1 MNNQERAREIY
12 KIILRDELDQIVSKA
27 TKIESSR
34 TANIRKVSLEKLKL
48 RAQEIEEYFEAIT
61 NKESAVNELSQKEN
75 IIEQLTKELETL
87 QQDEFDQ
94 NNIVEENEKIKKLH
108 EELLN
113 EHKKTEPFAKIVEN
127 TGLSEQEIRKIQNR
141 VKERYDTY
149 EDVYYKTK
157 KITDIENDTTKTPE
171 QKEQEISK
179 IANELYQMQSQIK
192 KIEDQMKKDAAA
204 NDKISQA
211 EKAIGEIYKIHI
223 DMRPK
228 KAEYDKAIKEIK
240 EKQLEEKTKKTKEQ
254 TEKLE
259 QTKKEVAELKTKIKE
274 YDQLIENVN
283 ENIEMKGFLEN
294 GIVKRET
301 KIEKIKEQI
310 AALEKMRDKV
320 KSSKEQSKI
329 NKRINKKKQK
339 MEKIRRNKA
348 TIEDVQRI
356 VMLPKRK
363 LSKLRGRED
372 LTAQAKYNVSERSL
386 KEIETK
392 KAKLNPDS
400 KIDALK
406 MMVYNIQE
414 KHYQNKKD
422 RAKEVLEDIKKNKKQ
437 TTASGG
443 NAVSLAKEKAD
454 KLRAKLKRSAINQM
468 TAPQQPVATASARTR

>member
-1 MNNQERAREIY
+1 
-12 KIILRDELDQIVSKA
+12 
-27 TKIESSR
+27 
-34 TANIRKVSLEKLKL
+34 
-48 RAQEIEEYFEAIT
+48 
-61 NKESAVNELSQKEN
+61 
-75 IIEQLTKELETL
+75 
-87 QQDEFDQ
+87 
-94 NNIVEENEKIKKLH
+94 
-108 EELLN
+108 
-113 EHKKTEPFAKIVEN
+113 
-127 TGLSEQEIRKIQNR
+127 
-141 VKERYDTY
+141 
-149 EDVYYKTK
+149 
-157 KITDIENDTTKTPE
+157 
-171 QKEQEISK
+171 
-179 IANELYQMQSQIK
+179 MQSQIK

-211 EKAIGEIYKIHI
+211 EKAIAGIYKIHI

-283 ENIEMKGFLEN
+283 ENIEMKGFLEK

-454 KLRAKLKRSAINQM
+454 KLSAKLKRSAINQM